1 MPTQIF
7 VEKKKLKKPPLTVNS
22 LGDKGLRQAA
32 KRVTKIDDELRDL
45 ARKMLQTM
53 YSQDGIGLAA
63 PQVGVNKQLV
73 VIDCELDEPNVA
85 PYIMINPEIKRF
97 GEALEKDQEG
107 CLSVVG
113 VYMDVVRPESVEV
126 SYKDEN
132 GKLQTLKANGLLA
145 RVIQHEIDHLNG
157 VMFVDRVENRL
168 MLNQELTKKGFS
180 PNAVKPLG

>member
-7 VEKKKLKKPPLTVNS
+7 VEKKKLKKPPLKVNT

-73 VIDCELDEPNVA
+73 VIDCELDDPEVA
-85 PYIMINPEIKRF
+85 PYVMINPEIKRF

-113 VYMDVVRPESVEV
+113 VYMDVVRPEAVEV

-132 GKLQTLKANGLLA
+132 GKLQILKANGLLA

-180 PNAVKPLG
+180 PAAVKPLG